1 MLNKTFNAI
10 YKPQFYQLELIE
22 LFNGSKHEFDLN
34 FTTQSNKTRKAKVYT
49 VQRGDEL
56 PTSQLISIFM
66 TVCSLNDDKINY

>member
-10 YKPQFYQLELIE
+10 FKPQFYQLELIE

-34 FTTQSNKTRKAKVYT
+34 FTTQSNKIRKAKVCT
-49 VQRGDEL
+49 RGDEL